1 MVGYT
6 QQKLK
11 NNYALVTGKNLKYLW
26 ILSRETNIPEEIKDK
41 YLNKYNVTMI
51 FLNKKF

>member
-41 YLNKYNVTMI
+41 YLNI
-51 FLNKKF
+51 AEDIG